1 MNQAKAAHIRILEA
15 MPRDRIRTHF
25 RQYDET
31 GTGTVPRGRTL
42 AATEQLHFRIKALDK
57 RGLKRYQI
65 AEELG
70 VSRTTVQR
78 HLDGKI
84 MAVSR

>member
-1 MNQAKAAHIRILEA
+1 
-15 MPRDRIRTHF
+15 MPRERIRTHI
-25 RQYDET
+25 RQYEEA
-31 GTGTVPRGRTL
+31 VPRGRSL
-42 AATEQLHFRIKALDK
+42 AETEQLHFRIKALAK

-78 HLDGKI
+78 HLDGQIK
-84 MAVSR
+84 AVSR